1 VGPPIG
7 ERRIKEKKRR
17 RWGAAGLA
25 GLAAGLF
32 GPGLTQLGR
41 LLPFFLFYSFSNFC
55 FYLYSILD

>member
-41 LLPFFLFYSFSNFC
+41 LLPFFCSTLFLIFVFIY
-55 FYLYSILD
+55 I